1 MMYKGPKQKYFE
13 IPPIPFHNYDPINA
27 QLNNTDKIL
36 VALQRTSLL
45 HYVVYPI

>member
-27 QLNNTDKIL
+27 HINNTEKLL
-36 VALQRTSLL
+36 VALHSKPQLKQIYTQF
-45 HYVVYPI
+45 